1 MEVGISVGLS
11 GQIATEQRLTS
22 LAQNVANSRTVGF
35 RATEIRFDE
44 VLKKADDAQISMV
57 SEGREFISS
66 RTGGLE
72 KTGNTLDFAIAGDA
86 WFSVQTDAGNVMT
99 KDGRFTV
106 NNVGGLTTLSG
117 KPVLDAG
124 GAPIQLDP
132 TGGPVQVG
140 TDGSIVQN
148 SRQVAGLGLY
158 SFEPGLDFVR
168 YGESAFIGNASVA
181 PIVDRSEVG
190 VMQGYV
196 EQSNV
201 NPIQEITRLITV
213 QRGFEQNAAAVEK
226 SEDSLQRL
234 IQAMNK
240 G

>member
-35 RATEIRFDE
+35 RATEIRFEE
-44 VLKKADDAQISMV
+44 VLRQADEAQVSMV
-57 SEGREFISS
+57 SEGQEFISP
-66 RTGGLE
+66 RTGGME

-106 NNVGGLTTLSG
+106 DTLGALTTLSG
-117 KPVLDAG
+117 NPVLDAG

-132 TGGPVQVG
+132 TAGPIAVG
-140 TDGSIVQN
+140 TDGSIIQN
-148 SRQVAGLGLY
+148 SQQVAGLGLY
-158 SFEPGLDFVR
+158 SFDPGLDFVR
-168 YGESAFIGNASVA
+168 YGESAFIANDTVE
-181 PIVDRSEVG
+181 PLVDRGDVS

-201 NPIQEITRLITV
+201 NPIHEITRLIAV
-213 QRGFEQNAAAVEK
+213 QRGFEQNVAAVEK

-234 IQAMNK
+234 IQALNR

>member
-1 MEVGISVGLS
+1 MEVGLSVGLS

-35 RATEIRFDE
+35 RATEIRFEE
-44 VLKKADDAQISMV
+44 VLREADEAQISMV
-57 SEGREFISS
+57 SEGQEFISP
-66 RTGGLE
+66 RTGGME

-106 NNVGGLTTLSG
+106 DTLGALKTLSG
-117 KPVLDAG
+117 NPVLDAG

-132 TGGPVQVG
+132 TAGPIEVG
-140 TDGSIVQN
+140 TDGSIIQN
-148 SRQVAGLGLY
+148 RQQVAGLGLY
-158 SFEPGLDFVR
+158 SFDPGLDFVR
-168 YGESAFIGNASVA
+168 YGESAFIANETVE
-181 PIVDRSEVG
+181 PLVDRGDVS

-201 NPIQEITRLITV
+201 NPVHEITRLIAV
-213 QRGFEQNAAAVEK
+213 QRGFEQNVAAVEE

-234 IQAMNK
+234 IQALDR

>member
-35 RATEIRFDE
+35 RATEIRFEE
-44 VLKKADDAQISMV
+44 VLRQADEAQVAMV
-57 SEGREFISS
+57 SEGQEFISP
-66 RTGGLE
+66 RTGGME

-86 WFSVQTDAGNVMT
+86 WFSVQTQAGNVMT
-99 KDGRFTV
+99 KDGRFTLDTL
-106 NNVGGLTTLSG
+106 GALTTLSG
-117 KPVLDAG
+117 NPVLDAG

-132 TGGPVQVG
+132 TAGPIAVG
-140 TDGSIVQN
+140 TDGGIIQN
-148 SRQVAGLGLY
+148 NKQVAGLGLY
-158 SFEPGLDFVR
+158 SFDPGLDFVR
-168 YGESAFIGNASVA
+168 YGESAFIANDTVE
-181 PIVDRSEVG
+181 PLVDRGDVS

-201 NPIQEITRLITV
+201 NPVHEITRLIAV
-213 QRGFEQNAAAVEK
+213 QRGFEQNVAAVEK

-234 IQAMNK
+234 IQALNR

>member
-1 MEVGISVGLS
+1 MEVGLSVGLS

-35 RATEIRFDE
+35 RATEIRFEE
-44 VLKKADDAQISMV
+44 VLREADEAQISMV
-57 SEGREFISS
+57 SEGQEFISP
-66 RTGGLE
+66 RTGGME

-106 NNVGGLTTLSG
+106 DTLGALKTLSG
-117 KPVLDAG
+117 NPVLDAG

-132 TGGPVQVG
+132 TAGPIEVG
-140 TDGSIVQN
+140 TDGSIIQN
-148 SRQVAGLGLY
+148 RQQVAGLGLY
-158 SFEPGLDFVR
+158 SFDPGLDFVR
-168 YGESAFIGNASVA
+168 YGESAFIANETVE
-181 PIVDRSEVG
+181 PLVDRGDVS

-201 NPIQEITRLITV
+201 NPVHEITRLIAV
-213 QRGFEQNAAAVEK
+213 QRGFEQNVAAVEE

-234 IQAMNK
+234 IQALNR

>member
-35 RATEIRFDE
+35 RATKIRFEE
-44 VLKKADDAQISMV
+44 VLRQADEAQVAMV
-57 SEGREFISS
+57 SEGQEFISP
-66 RTGGLE
+66 RTGGME

-86 WFSVQTDAGNVMT
+86 WFSVQTQAGNVMT
-99 KDGRFTV
+99 KDGRFTLDTL
-106 NNVGGLTTLSG
+106 GALTTLSG
-117 KPVLDAG
+117 NPVLDAG

-132 TGGPVQVG
+132 TAGPIAVG
-140 TDGSIVQN
+140 TDGGIIQN
-148 SRQVAGLGLY
+148 NKQVAGLGLY
-158 SFEPGLDFVR
+158 SFDPGLDFVR
-168 YGESAFIGNASVA
+168 YGESAFIANDTVE
-181 PIVDRSEVG
+181 PLVDRGDVS

-201 NPIQEITRLITV
+201 NPVHEITRLIAV
-213 QRGFEQNAAAVEK
+213 QRGFEQNVAAVEK

-234 IQAMNK
+234 IQALNR

>member
-35 RATEIRFDE
+35 RATEIRFEE
-44 VLKKADDAQISMV
+44 VLRQADEAQVSMV
-57 SEGREFISS
+57 SEGQEFISP
-66 RTGGLE
+66 RTGGME

-106 NNVGGLTTLSG
+106 DTLGALTTLSG
-117 KPVLDAG
+117 NPVLDAG

-132 TGGPVQVG
+132 TAGPIAVG
-140 TDGSIVQN
+140 TDGSIIQN
-148 SRQVAGLGLY
+148 GQQVAGLGLY
-158 SFEPGLDFVR
+158 SFDPGLDFVR
-168 YGESAFIGNASVA
+168 YGESAFIANETVE
-181 PIVDRSEVG
+181 PLVDRGDIS

-201 NPIQEITRLITV
+201 NPVHEITRLIAV
-213 QRGFEQNAAAVEK
+213 QRGFEQNVAAVEK

-234 IQAMNK
+234 IQALNR

>member
-1 MEVGISVGLS
+1 MEVGISVGIS

-44 VLKKADDAQISMV
+44 VLRKADEAQVSMV
-57 SEGREFISS
+57 SQGQEYISS

-72 KTGNTLDFAIAGDA
+72 KTGNTLDFAISGDA

-106 NNVGGLTTLSG
+106 NNLGALTTLSG
-117 KPVLDAG
+117 NPVLDAG
-124 GAPIQLDP
+124 GAPIQLDAA
-132 TGGPVQVG
+132 GGPVQVG

-148 SRQVAGLGLY
+148 NQQVAGIGLF
-158 SFEPGLDFVR
+158 SFEPGTNFVR
-168 YGESAFIGNASVA
+168 YGESSFMANASVQ
-181 PIVDRSEVG
+181 PLVDTSDVG

-201 NPIQEITRLITV
+201 NPVHEITRLIAV
-213 QRGFEQNAAAVEK
+213 QRAFEQNTAAMEK
-226 SEDSLQRL
+226 AEESLQRL
-234 IQAMNK
+234 VQELNRS
-240 G
+240 